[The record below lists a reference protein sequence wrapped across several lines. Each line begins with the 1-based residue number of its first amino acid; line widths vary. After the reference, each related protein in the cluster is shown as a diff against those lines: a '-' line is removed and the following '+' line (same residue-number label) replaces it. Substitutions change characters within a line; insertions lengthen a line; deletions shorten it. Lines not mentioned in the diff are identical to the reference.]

1 MDKLTFQVG
10 DLVMIADEYARPAHR
25 GLTYLPGHKKLPVN
39 LGLEPVT
46 GGRRI
51 RANSQVL
58 VPATDAA
65 DATVAEVPF
74 QPPLWP
80 GQGVTVTGPG

>member
-1 MDKLTFQVG
+1 M
-10 DLVMIADEYARPAHR
+10 
-25 GLTYLPGHKKLPVN
+25 
-39 LGLEPVT
+39 T

-51 RANSQVL
+51 RANPQVL
-58 VPATDAA
+58 VPATDAD